1 MVKYGKCK
9 KNNGFS
15 IVEMMIALSII
26 IIVAASLVPLMVF
39 VTTSGHSNQAKITA
53 GNLSLSVMEKIR
65 AMDYADIG
73 TVNGNPSG
81 TIPQLQENIELNG
94 AEFDVET
101 LISWGSAKENNEI
114 INPVA
119 YKNVRVIVKGIN
131 PFTNKKEN
139 LAELHSIVTRDGE
152 EPIIANGHIRAWILD
167 SCAQPIGEPSVHVEI
182 TSPVSQ
188 SMLTDYNGTALFG
201 ILDEGSYNVRAKVEE
216 ELMPSPKETVTDG
229 WIKRNNVEVED
240 YKITDVNFHMEKKTN
255 ACHLI
260 IKFIDKNTN
269 SVITGSGKASLKL
282 FLESATYTVYNK
294 KQFTADDFE
303 QEFLPADFSGALW
316 PDGTYNIQ
324 ITDVSGYEDYDLSIN
339 RDAFLSDK
347 NELWN
352 GEFEETGTTLI
363 VTIPMKPSY
372 FYEEQTKEDFEDNTG
387 MEDLIATDHDTLE
400 LDHNSGVTDPD
411 LIQKP
416 ESSSNK
422 GNSTA
427 HNLFDGVIKQSSR
440 WDSGVSPNKK
450 PQWVRCE
457 FDTPVTLTGIRF
469 YLSHNKN
476 NPDTTPNHKPKDFEI
491 RVSTDGNNWD
501 TIYTGTFPYD
511 QYSYVVY
518 INPPVECKYFE
529 LYITSEHQSP
539 NQGVRI
545 YEIEFLQSQGRMDYG
560 ERLSL
565 PIPLA
570 EHESDKYLYIEW
582 DAEVPEGTAFEI
594 WTVVTDGKNQIPTEG
609 YKKVGNGDI
618 VPDIGYLENFENKYL
633 WIKEIFTTDDQS
645 LSPVLNWL
653 RITEKGPVD

>member
-9 KNNGFS
+9 KNNGLS

-65 AMDYADIG
+65 AMDYAGIG

-387 MEDLIATDHDTLE
+387 MEDLIATD
-400 LDHNSGVTDPD
+400 
-411 LIQKP
+411 
-416 ESSSNK
+416 
-422 GNSTA
+422 
-427 HNLFDGVIKQSSR
+427 
-440 WDSGVSPNKK
+440 
-450 PQWVRCE
+450 
-457 FDTPVTLTGIRF
+457 
-469 YLSHNKN
+469 
-476 NPDTTPNHKPKDFEI
+476 
-491 RVSTDGNNWD
+491 
-501 TIYTGTFPYD
+501 
-511 QYSYVVY
+511 
-518 INPPVECKYFE
+518 
-529 LYITSEHQSP
+529 
-539 NQGVRI
+539 
-545 YEIEFLQSQGRMDYG
+545 QGRMDYG